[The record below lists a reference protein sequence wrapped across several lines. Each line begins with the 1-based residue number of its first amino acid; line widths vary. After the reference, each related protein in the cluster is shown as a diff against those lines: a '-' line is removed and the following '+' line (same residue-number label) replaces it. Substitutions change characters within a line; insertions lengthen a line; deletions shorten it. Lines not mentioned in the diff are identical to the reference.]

1 MFVSKIELNRDL
13 KYKSR
18 IKSFGESWRAFD
30 QLTI

>member
-13 KYKSR
+13 KVKSQ
-18 IKSFGESWRAFD
+18 IKSFGESWHAFD